1 MDKTTSVEG
10 SRKCTEMERGGIT
23 MIVPVLLYKD
33 LQGLSV
39 GEHHICVD
47 AEVEVAAGILTTQ
60 IPEPQDQKKTHTQR
74 KI

>member
-1 MDKTTSVEG
+1 
-10 SRKCTEMERGGIT
+10 

-47 AEVEVAAGILTTQ
+47 AEVEVTAGILTTQ
-60 IPEPQDQKKTHTQR
+60 IPEPQDQKKTDTER
-74 KI
+74 KILLLNLCFQSLNVSRVLNKP